1 MCNELW
7 IDIEPQ
13 PLHNGM
19 IQSSDVTQ
27 DFSPAE
33 DVKIEVNLGDQ
44 NALMMV
50 HYGHPLH
57 MKWFKSLIYAQH

>member
-7 IDIEPQ
+7 IGMEPP

-19 IQSSDVTQ
+19 IQSPDVTQ
-27 DFSPAE
+27 DFGP
-33 DVKIEVNLGDQ
+33 DVKIGANLGDQ

-50 HYGHPLH
+50 LYGHPQH

>member
-7 IDIEPQ
+7 MGMEPQ

-19 IQSSDVTQ
+19 IQSPDVTQ
-27 DFSPAE
+27 DFSP

-50 HYGHPLH
+50 LYGHPLH
-57 MKWFKSLIYAQH
+57 MKWFKHLTYAQH

>member
-7 IDIEPQ
+7 MEIEPQ

-19 IQSSDVTQ
+19 IQSPAVTQ
-27 DFSPAE
+27 DFSP
-33 DVKIEVNLGDQ
+33 DVKIEVNQGDQ

-50 HYGHPLH
+50 QYGHPLH
-57 MKWFKSLIYAQH
+57 MKWFKHLTYAQH